1 MLRQLSSSHDTG
13 QSIVIYHSCMQNAP
27 SVVIASWQR
36 IEHGNISLRH
46 EWCSVICHWFMTKVR
61 TFEYII
67 HVWNMLRQLPSS
79 HDNGQSMVI
88 YHSSMKDAP
97 LVVIVS
103 WQRSEYGNI
112 IFINETWSISCHRFM
127 TTDVAWLFIPKVW
140 VMRRQLP
147 LSHDNGQSMV
157 IYHTSMK
164 HAPSFVFASCQ
175 RTEHG
180 YTFLRYETCFDSCRR
195 LMTTVRAWWY
205 IPHVWNM
212 LWQLSSAHENL
223 WSEHGYISLRYE

>member
-1 MLRQLSSSHDTG
+1 MLNHLSSSNDNVQNMVISPSSMKLAPSDVIVSWQRSEHGNKSFMYETCSLSCHSLKTTVRAWLYISKVWIMLRHLSSSHD
-13 QSIVIYHSCMQNAP
+13 N
-27 SVVIASWQR
+27 
-36 IEHGNISLRH
+36 
-46 EWCSVICHWFMTKVR
+46 
-61 TFEYII
+61 
-67 HVWNMLRQLPSS
+67 S
-79 HDNGQSMVI
+79 HSMVI

-180 YTFLRYETCFDSCRR
+180 YTFLRY
-195 LMTTVRAWWY
+195 
-205 IPHVWNM
+205 
-212 LWQLSSAHENL
+212 
-223 WSEHGYISLRYE
+223 